1 MSNERITIKGTSNG
15 LTINIGSGVWQGL
28 LEELNNSLTEK
39 ASFFKGGRV
48 ALNVGPRQLTR
59 QQIEAVGTILDH
71 HAVTLWA
78 IESDA
83 AGTQQSAAQ
92 LGLETSLFPRQKA
105 DLAPPPPEPMG
116 DSIVIR
122 RTLRSGQ
129 LIDHP
134 GNVVIIGDVNPG
146 AEITAGGSVI
156 VWGRLRGNVF
166 AGADEGFGKKA
177 VVCALQLSPMRL
189 RIGNYV
195 ARAPAEDGNQE
206 IIPEMACIQDEQI
219 VATPWNG

>member
-15 LTINIGSGVWQGL
+15 LIINIGSGVWQGL
-28 LEELNNSLTEK
+28 LEELNSSLAEK

-48 ALNVGPRQLTR
+48 ALKVGPRQLTR
-59 QQIEAVGTILDH
+59 QQIEAVGNILNH
-71 HAVTLWA
+71 HTVTLWA
-78 IESDA
+78 VESDA
-83 AGTQQSAAQ
+83 AGTQQAAAQ
-92 LGLETSLFPRQKA
+92 LGLETNLSPRPKPETP
-105 DLAPPPPEPMG
+105 APAEPAG

-166 AGADEGFGKKA
+166 AGADEGFGNKA

-195 ARAPAEDGNQE
+195 ARTPAEEDNQE
-206 IIPEMACIQDEQI
+206 IIPEMAFIQDEQI